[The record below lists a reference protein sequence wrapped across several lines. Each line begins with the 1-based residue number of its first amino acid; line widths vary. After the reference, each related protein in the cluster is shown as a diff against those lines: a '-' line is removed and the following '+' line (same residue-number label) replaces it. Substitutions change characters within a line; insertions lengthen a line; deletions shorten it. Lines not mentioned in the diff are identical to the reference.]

1 MAAQSDALLST
12 VFAMAAEWHV
22 ADFNAQDLTNTAW
35 AFARVAMVGQSDTL
49 LNTFFGLGESS
60 RGTPG
65 RLWATGA
72 RHHSMSISEGGRVGC
87 AVGYNVGNG
96 SRALPG
102 QQMGAGSP

>member
-49 LNTFFGLGESS
+49 LFLPLGRAAEERLDDFG
-60 RGTPG
+60 PQ
-65 RLWATGA
+65 
-72 RHHSMSISEGGRVGC
+72 
-87 AVGYNVGNG
+87 
-96 SRALPG
+96 AL
-102 QQMGAGSP
+102 AITV